1 MNTDRNKNGSIKL
14 AVPSAAPGGLE
25 ADRSG
30 HFGRCECFTV
40 VDCADRSIKNVA
52 VVTNL
57 PHSEGGCLAP
67 VNLLQSHGVNAIA
80 VSGIGMR
87 PLMGFQSAGIEVLIG
102 TGDKVQDT
110 VDAYLKFELDPIS
123 EEDTC
128 GGH

>member
-1 MNTDRNKNGSIKL
+1 MNNNEAIRL
-14 AVPSAAPGGLE
+14 AVPSAAPGGLA

-40 VDCADRSIKNVA
+40 IDCEEGRIKNVA

-57 PHSEGGCLAP
+57 PHTEGGCLAP
-67 VNLLQSHGVNAIA
+67 VNLLKSHGVNAIA

-87 PLMGFQSAGIEVLIG
+87 PLLGFQSVGIDVLLG
-102 TGDKVQDT
+102 VGDKVQDT
-110 VDAYLKFELDPIS
+110 VDAYLRSALDPIS

>member
-1 MNTDRNKNGSIKL
+1 MKKNKNEATRL

-30 HFGRCECFTV
+30 HFGRCECFTII
-40 VDCADRSIKNVA
+40 DCEEGNIKNVA

-57 PHSEGGCLAP
+57 PHTEGGCLAP
-67 VNLLQSHGVNAIA
+67 VNLLQSNGVNAIA

-102 TGDKVQDT
+102 TGDRVQDT
-110 VDAYLKFELDPIS
+110 VDAYLKSKLDPIS

>member
-1 MNTDRNKNGSIKL
+1 MNTSKNEAIRL
-14 AVPSAAPGGLE
+14 AVPSAAPGGLG

-40 VDCADRSIKNVA
+40 VDCAEGNIKKVA
-52 VVTNL
+52 VVANL
-57 PHSEGGCLAP
+57 PHIEGGCLAP

-87 PLMGFQSAGIEVLIG
+87 PLMGFQSAGIDVLTG
-102 TGDKVQDT
+102 TGNTVQDT
-110 VDAYLKFELDPIS
+110 VDAYLKCGLDPIS

>member
-1 MNTDRNKNGSIKL
+1 MNKSKTVKL
-14 AVPSAAPGGLE
+14 AVPSAAPGGLA

-40 VDCADRSIKNVA
+40 VDCAEGRAQNVT

-67 VNLLQSHGVNAIA
+67 VNLLQNHGVNAIA

-87 PLMGFQSAGIEVLIG
+87 PLMGFQSAGIDVLLG
-102 TGDKVQDT
+102 TGTKVQDT
-110 VDAYLKFELDPIS
+110 VDAYLKSELNPIS